1 MIYLAT
7 IAAVVLLGAL
17 ALWIPGRIIA
27 WASSA
32 LVLLILAIDTD
43 DDKDS

>member
-1 MIYLAT
+1 MIYLFLL
-7 IAAVVLLGAL
+7 AAMILLGAF

-27 WASSA
+27 WTSSA

-43 DDKDS
+43 EE

>member
-1 MIYLAT
+1 MLYLFLLASV
-7 IAAVVLLGAL
+7 ILLGAL

-32 LVLLILAIDTD
+32 LVLFILAIDTD
-43 DDKDS
+43 EE